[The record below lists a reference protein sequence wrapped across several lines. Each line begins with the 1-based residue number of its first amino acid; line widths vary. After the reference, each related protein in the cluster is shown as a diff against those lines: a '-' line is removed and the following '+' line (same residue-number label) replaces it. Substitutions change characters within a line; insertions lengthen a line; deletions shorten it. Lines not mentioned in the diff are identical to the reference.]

1 MGMPPSLSIDA
12 LLAANSYQRSESGT
26 ILTPRRASTFNAPQ
40 EDLYNIQEES
50 EGTPRATPRG
60 SLGRQR
66 SRSFPAKGT
75 AAQESGRF
83 CMVDPNPAP
92 QVAPA
97 APAAPERVEELR
109 DPRRT
114 TLTNDEDSNLH
125 KANVLARV
133 GRMGRRGSVER
144 GSTGGSAEKGKRRQS
159 SMGMGAASGMAQ
171 LSIVDLAKGAG
182 GYGFTCAQKGP
193 LMVVFDVDASSDAAQ
208 EGVEVGDQLMMVQ
221 DLEGQLPPKSP
232 GQVTWVE
239 KHTPAVVAVIRGS
252 KRCRF
257 FFKPG
262 ARPKAAA
269 LLPGL
274 EEDGVRLD
282 SSRLDSS
289 RASSAGGRSSSA
301 APVAS
306 KSFGMGRRLSMKPRQ
321 SAAPKLSSTQ
331 EPVVLPRA
339 ADTAQLS
346 NVDLDKKAG
355 GFGFTCAQKG
365 ELMMVFGV
373 EPSSEATAAGVEI
386 GDQLMVVQ
394 DLEGRLP
401 SKTPGAAVW
410 VGAAHVTMVTSVIK
424 DSARCRFS
432 FKPKAKKAVPV
443 VPTLG
448 LNKNPAAFQ
457 GGLKGNVASKAER
470 ARRQSVAITS
480 GPQLLALTPTQN
492 LTQTL
497 TLTPTPTLTRTRSAA
512 ARQGRV

>member
-26 ILTPRRASTFNAPQ
+26 ILTPRASTFGPPQ
-40 EDLYNIQEES
+40 EDLHDIQEEE

-83 CMVDPNPAP
+83 CMVDPNPA
-92 QVAPA
+92 QVVPA
-97 APAAPERVEELR
+97 QQPERVEELR

-114 TLTNDEDSNLH
+114 TLTTNEDSNLH

-133 GRMGRRGSVER
+133 GRMGCRGSVER
-144 GSTGGSAEKGKRRQS
+144 GSTGGGGEKGKGRQS
-159 SMGMGAASGMAQ
+159 TAGGVGAAAGMAQ

-193 LMVVFDVDASSDAAQ
+193 LMVVFDVEASGDAAAA
-208 EGVEVGDQLMMVQ
+208 GVEVGDQLMMVQ

-306 KSFGMGRRLSMKPRQ
+306 KSFGVGRRLSMKPRQ

-373 EPSSEATAAGVEI
+373 EPSSEAAAAGVEI

-480 GPQLLALTPTQN
+480 GPQLL
-492 LTQTL
+492 TL
-497 TLTPTPTLTRTRSAA
+497 TLTPTLTLTQTLALALS
-512 ARQGRV
+512 